1 MEPVLAAV
9 ASVVAAAPLALAFVV
24 DYQVRMFQREAFG
37 HLRRAARNLRIMAW
51 AIFVYY
57 LGVLAAS
64 WLAGDLQ
71 QVAELPMTAQGW
83 AIYVRIGAAI
93 LAYVM
98 AILVARELYL
108 VTKPRPPAHET
119 ARGL

>member
-1 MEPVLAAV
+1 MQLVLAAV

-24 DYQVRMFQREAFG
+24 DRQVRSFQREAFG
-37 HLRRAARNLRIMAW
+37 HLRRAARNLRFMAW

-64 WLAGDLQ
+64 WLTGDLEQ
-71 QVAELPMTAQGW
+71 LARWPLSAQAW
-83 AIYVRIGAAI
+83 AIYLRIGAAI

-108 VTKPRPPAHET
+108 VTKPRPHAHET
-119 ARGL
+119 AREL